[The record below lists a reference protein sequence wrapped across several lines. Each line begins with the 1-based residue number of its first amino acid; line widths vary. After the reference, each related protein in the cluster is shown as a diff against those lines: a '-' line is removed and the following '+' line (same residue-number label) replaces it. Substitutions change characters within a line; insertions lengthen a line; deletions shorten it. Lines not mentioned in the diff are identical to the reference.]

1 MTVED
6 DAKMVNHLANQM
18 SKELQYRKK
27 IDILYNILME
37 HWDSIPEEEHEE
49 LDKKL
54 KAIGL

>member
-1 MTVED
+1 
-6 DAKMVNHLANQM
+6 MVNHLANQM